1 MRKYKTRKQE
11 MIETYIKNGRYTYS
25 NDKLYDNKLKE
36 DVSDLLEGI
45 KMNENVKVKEN
56 EPEIKKKINI
66 EPIKEDKEIMPET
79 KTETMDFSALP
90 YNEYDKDLF
99 ISDDYVIMVSF
110 AQAHPEFIDGSTF
123 DNNLSHY
130 KFGKYFKE
138 MIKPEHFLRLNYEP
152 TNDSFSILKFEY
164 LRATIKFF
172 KEYSTKNKS
181 EIDKLTIYV
190 KHYYPVA
197 ILCTF
202 DVAKI
207 MVIIAQRGDDFY

>member
-1 MRKYKTRKQE
+1 
-11 MIETYIKNGRYTYS
+11 MIENYIKNGRYTYS
-25 NDKLYDNKLKE
+25 NGKLYDNKLKE
-36 DVSDLLEGI
+36 DVSDLLEGT
-45 KMNENVKVKEN
+45 KMNENIKVKEN
-56 EPEIKKKINI
+56 EPEIKKKVKAETNEEVKS
-66 EPIKEDKEIMPET
+66 EPVKEIMPEA
-79 KTETMDFSALP
+79 KIETMNFSALP

-99 ISDDYVIMVSF
+99 ISDDYVMMVSF
-110 AQAHPEFIDGSTF
+110 AQAHPEFEDGSTF

-172 KEYSTKNKS
+172 KEYSAKNKS

-202 DVAKI
+202 DAVKI
-207 MVIIAQRGDDFY
+207 IVIIAQRGED